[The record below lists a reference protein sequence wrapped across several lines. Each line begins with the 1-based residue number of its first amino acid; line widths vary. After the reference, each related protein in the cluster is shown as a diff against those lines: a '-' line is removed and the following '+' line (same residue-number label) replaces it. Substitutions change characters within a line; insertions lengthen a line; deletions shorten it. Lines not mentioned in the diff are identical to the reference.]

1 MNSPR
6 MNSPRMANWGGML
19 VLACLL
25 LAGSGCQKLKAR
37 DELNKGVQAFKGQ
50 RYQLAVD
57 HFKVAVESDPTLVNA
72 RLYLATAYAQQ
83 FVPNSEAQDNLQK
96 AELAIQEFERVLQME
111 ASNIGSVSGIASLYF
126 QMKRMDQAKEFYKKH
141 IQLEPTNPE
150 PYYSVAVINWTQTYQ
165 PRMVLKTRL
174 KIAAEAPITNA
185 QERQAL
191 AERNSPLIEE
201 GMQMLNKAMELR
213 QEYDDAMAYLNLL
226 YREKADLAATPAE
239 REELLN
245 TANTWIDKA
254 LEVKKLKAERA
265 LKQASATGG

>member
-6 MNSPRMANWGGML
+6 MTTWGGML
-19 VLACLL
+19 FLACLL
-25 LAGSGCQKLKAR
+25 LAGSGCQWLKAR
-37 DELNKGVQAFKGQ
+37 DEMNKGVQAFKVQ

-57 HFKVAVESDPTLVNA
+57 HFKVAVESDPSLVNA
-72 RLYLATAYAQQ
+72 RLYLATAYASL
-83 FVPNSEAQDNLQK
+83 FDPNSGAEENLQK
-96 AELAIQEFERVLQME
+96 AELAIQEFERVLQMD
-111 ASNIGSVSGIASLYF
+111 ANNIGSVSGIASLYF
-126 QMKRMDQAKEFYKKH
+126 QMKRMDQAKEFYLKH

-165 PRMVLKTRL
+165 ARMIVKARTRT
-174 KIAAEAPITNA
+174 AADAPITNV
-185 QERQAL
+185 QEREAL
-191 AERNSPLIEE
+191 AERNTPLIEE
-201 GMQMLNKAMELR
+201 GMQLLNKAIELR

-245 TANTWIDKA
+245 TANSWIDKA

-265 LKQASATGG
+265 LKQSNAAGG

>member
-1 MNSPR
+1 
-6 MNSPRMANWGGML
+6 ML

-25 LAGSGCQKLKAR
+25 LAASGCQKLKAR
-37 DELNKGVQAFKGQ
+37 DELNKGVQAYKAA
-50 RYQLAVD
+50 RYQVAIE

-83 FVPNSEAQDNLQK
+83 YVPGSDAEDNLQK
-96 AELAIQEFERVLQME
+96 AEQAIEEFQRVLQMD
-111 ASNIGSVSGIASLYF
+111 ANNAGSVSGIASLYF
-126 QMKRMDQAKEFYKKH
+126 QMKRTGEAKEYYLKH

-150 PYYSVAVINWTQTYQ
+150 PYYSVAVIDWTLTYQ
-165 PRMVLKTRL
+165 PRIVLKSRLRL
-174 KIAAEAPITNA
+174 KPEEPITNA
-185 QERQAL
+185 QERQGL
-191 AERNSPLIEE
+191 AERNGPLIEE

-239 REELLN
+239 RDELLK
-245 TANTWIDKA
+245 TADSWIDKA

-265 LKQASATGG
+265 LQQASSTGG